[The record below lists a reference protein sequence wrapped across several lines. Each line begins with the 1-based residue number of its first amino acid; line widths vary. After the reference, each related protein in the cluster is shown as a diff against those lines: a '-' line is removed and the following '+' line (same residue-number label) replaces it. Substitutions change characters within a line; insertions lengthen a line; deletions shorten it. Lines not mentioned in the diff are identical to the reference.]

1 MRRQPLKLPDDIRQ
15 LLVRRFQNK
24 HRDWLAAG
32 AATKQADNCQWPLEI
47 RLGIPTEQAAL
58 KQPDGVRAWAAAWQG
73 WQGVGTLVWSE
84 RRWRALGAQ
93 RLPDKLVLN
102 GPADAALW
110 VGEAARWERASIR
123 YAVLV
128 GRWPALGCHLAKH
141 FDVLAD
147 YSDSDFHRL
156 TEMLAWVSTNPNSNL
171 YPRQLPIAGL
181 DSKWLDGRKG
191 LLSDLVAA
199 ILGDITNDRDFFR
212 RCGLKAP
219 PQLVRLRI
227 LDQRLRNRVGGLC
240 DVTAPFEQLANM
252 DISASRVFIVE
263 NLQTG
268 LAFSDI
274 PGAIVIMRL
283 GYNVDV
289 LAHLPWIA
297 RAQCI
302 YWGDL
307 DTHGFAIL
315 NRARTYLPGIQSVLM
330 DEETLLSHSALWV
343 EEKEPHP
350 ATELTLL
357 TEAEQTVYFGIR
369 HQRWGQN
376 IRLEQE
382 RVVWEVAWNTLQR
395 LELTPCAH

>member
-1 MRRQPLKLPDDIRQ
+1 MRRHLLKLPDDIRQ
-15 LLVRRFQNK
+15 LLVRRFLNK
-24 HRDWLAAG
+24 HRDWLAAE
-32 AATKQADNCQWPLEI
+32 AATNQAAQWPLEI
-47 RLGIPTEQAAL
+47 RLGIPTEQEAL
-58 KQPDGVRAWAAAWQG
+58 KQPDGVRAWAAAWQD

-84 RRWRALGAQ
+84 RRWRALGVQ
-93 RLPDKLVLN
+93 RLPDKLILL
-102 GPADAALW
+102 GPADAAVW
-110 VGEAARWERASIR
+110 VGEAARWERANIR
-123 YAVLV
+123 FVALV
-128 GRWPALGCHLAKH
+128 GRWPALRCRLSRH

-147 YSDSDFHRL
+147 YDESDFHRL
-156 TEMLAWVSTNPNSNL
+156 IEMLAWVSTNPNSGL

-181 DSKWLDGRKG
+181 DSKWLDGKRG
-191 LLSDLVAA
+191 LLSDLVSA
-199 ILGDITNDRDFFR
+199 ILGDVDSDRDFFQ

-227 LDQRLRNRVGGLC
+227 LDQRLRNLVGGLC
-240 DVTAPFEQLANM
+240 DITAPIEQLANL
-252 DISASRVFIVE
+252 DISASRVFVVE

-302 YWGDL
+302 YWGDV

-315 NRARTYLPGIQSVLM
+315 NRARTYLPGIRSVLM
-330 DEETLLSHSALWV
+330 DEETLLSHRSLWV

-357 TEAEQTVYFGIR
+357 TEAEKTVYFGIR

-382 RVVWEVAWNTLQR
+382 RIAWEVAWKTLQ
-395 LELTPCAH
+395 HSY